1 MINCTN
7 PLKKD
12 FPKMPPKKKA
22 PTTAAAKKGAPKTTT
37 RTTKAEAPAPTPA
50 EQSSLQNS
58 RKSSRIPTP
67 SKIATD
73 NTSSEI
79 TQGILP
85 RKSSVASESKKI
97 KKEAPTKA
105 GKKLPA
111 KRGRRGKA
119 VSEDSIEEIPAEE
132 EISDDVEE
140 VQDLPESIKTENP
153 TEEPK
158 AQPQLQ
164 ELTAMDTEALPI
176 EKSQTPEP
184 SMPQED
190 PEALTSNQTQ
200 AMAVEKIQSPL
211 KPFQPNFTAP
221 PTQTL
226 QSQSQSN
233 LPMPEPI
240 SAELKNK
247 IMTQRIA
254 AIFADQNFDGRHLLQ
269 AYHDEYLS
277 QNSRSLQYSY
287 NYLSQVYKAYTLLK
301 DSLLADIEKRKN
313 KVEAVFTKNPKKLTL
328 LEHPWK
334 TDNINIHYYEIL
346 ASLIY
351 TFFKI
356 EVSHTTKNPILIPQA
371 EDKFLNSALNFLSKY
386 EKRTYI
392 PFKRGVLSKI
402 SISNFCYKDTN
413 SLVSDKNLFF
423 QKSDYK
429 LLWPALCLR
438 LQDLSKKSVV
448 NLYNY
453 CKAHKIPFST
463 LSTPKPTSE
472 TQARLFLDTDRHDL
486 WWKNFCNRKLT
497 DIGLEGRKNWDCCN
511 YNIFGLMNYEELE
524 GEGAFGYLGSFMDF
538 FWDYL
543 LHIPRVEFEVGRGV
557 GAGLRG
563 EADRRV
569 KVFYEVVVRFG
580 VYGWEGVE
588 S

>member
-334 TDNINIHYYEIL
+334 E
-346 ASLIY
+346 
-351 TFFKI
+351 
-356 EVSHTTKNPILIPQA
+356 P
-371 EDKFLNSALNFLSKY
+371 
-386 EKRTYI
+386 
-392 PFKRGVLSKI
+392 
-402 SISNFCYKDTN
+402 
-413 SLVSDKNLFF
+413 
-423 QKSDYK
+423 
-429 LLWPALCLR
+429 
-438 LQDLSKKSVV
+438 
-448 NLYNY
+448 
-453 CKAHKIPFST
+453 
-463 LSTPKPTSE
+463 
-472 TQARLFLDTDRHDL
+472 
-486 WWKNFCNRKLT
+486 
-497 DIGLEGRKNWDCCN
+497 
-511 YNIFGLMNYEELE
+511 
-524 GEGAFGYLGSFMDF
+524 
-538 FWDYL
+538 
-543 LHIPRVEFEVGRGV
+543 
-557 GAGLRG
+557 
-563 EADRRV
+563 
-569 KVFYEVVVRFG
+569 
-580 VYGWEGVE
+580 
-588 S
+588 